1 MMQNSKN
8 NYQESAKLISDIWL
22 KGYSIVPNLILER
35 KDLGAIAK
43 VCASWL
49 IGRPSG
55 WHLIISQMCGAL
67 DISEKQWA
75 TAKKEL
81 IAAGLFKQEK
91 LKKSDGKIE
100 WYHWWFTI
108 PTFTK
113 DGSAANDETMN
124 GEPQDLELIAK
135 KKDKALLSSNMQDG
149 DSHYLSVAAREC
161 GIFNIPNTM
170 ARKWENASIKIE
182 QVKEACGKAKQRKGN
197 EPIPANYL
205 DKIVM
210 DYANKGN
217 QHVIKTKEI
226 LTGKAANDTYPKT
239 EQPVLADAMTE
250 VPTKL
255 IAENSPI
262 YNPEETLAQIR
273 NLGIKKTI
281 SLPQG

>member
-1 MMQNSKN
+1 MKN
-8 NYQESAKLISDIWL
+8 NIDNHNNSAKSINNIRE
-22 KGYSIVPNLILER
+22 KGYSITPNSILES
-35 KDLGAIAK
+35 KDLSAVAKICIA
-43 VCASWL
+43 WL
-49 IGRPSG
+49 MGRPSG
-55 WHLIISQMCGAL
+55 WHLIISHMLNSL
-67 DISEKQWA
+67 DISEAQWA
-75 TAKKEL
+75 KAKKEL
-81 IAAGLFKQEK
+81 IKAGLFEQKK
-91 LKKSDGKIE
+91 LKKPDGKIE

-124 GEPQDLELIAK
+124 GESMDLEIKAK

-217 QHVIKTKEI
+217 QHVIKTKDI